1 MLLSSHVISAALLLP
16 HSPAPG
22 AQLSVRR
29 PSRAASPLLAENAE
43 THATLILLRHGQ
55 SVWNEANLFTGWA
68 DVGLTTLGKN
78 EAAQGAT
85 ALWREGHTIDVAY
98 TSLLKRAQQT
108 LEIVLKITGQED
120 VTVHRNWR
128 LNERMYGGLT
138 GLNKVETA
146 EKYGDEQVKIWRRS
160 FDTPPPDVDLAT

>member
-78 EAAQGAT
+78 EAA
-85 ALWREGHTIDVAY
+85 
-98 TSLLKRAQQT
+98 
-108 LEIVLKITGQED
+108 
-120 VTVHRNWR
+120 
-128 LNERMYGGLT
+128 
-138 GLNKVETA
+138 
-146 EKYGDEQVKIWRRS
+146 
-160 FDTPPPDVDLAT
+160 